1 MKKID
6 YSFGKSTYKPGKLHQ
21 AVHQVSIPLGR
32 EKIVHIESSWN
43 LQVSHIRAIH
53 IGIIPITLLNNVHFS
68 LNISNHSATL
78 YELENT
84 GWARS
89 CVMVHTLV
97 LALLNDQVMD

>member
-32 EKIVHIESSWN
+32 EKIVHIESSWD

-53 IGIIPITLLNNVHFS
+53 MGIIPITLLNNVHFS
-68 LNISNHSATL
+68 LNISNHSAT
-78 YELENT
+78 YMN
-84 GWARS
+84 
-89 CVMVHTLV
+89 
-97 LALLNDQVMD
+97 